1 MKLKLIT
8 KRALTLL
15 LAVVLL
21 TGCLIPHAANNET
34 AQETG
39 GIPDPLSSTA
49 TNFNAL
55 SELSTANTLLPDPE
69 ALAEAEAVYR
79 ERMQRECAEG
89 ILADSKISDYVS
101 TNEFFE
107 TKPMFRL
114 TALETLNSYVV
125 QNADNTNTIYLMSEN
140 VKYVDAKG
148 KIREKDIRLSA
159 TEKGY
164 EVIDSDIN
172 VVNTSYVNETI
183 TYYFG

>member
-8 KRALTLL
+8 RRAVTVLLT
-15 LAVVLL
+15 VVLF

-34 AQETG
+34 AHEAG
-39 GIPDPLSSTA
+39 GIPDPLIST
-49 TNFNAL
+49 TSNIDVL
-55 SELSTANTLLPDPE
+55 PELSTDSTLLSDPE
-69 ALAEAEAVYR
+69 SLAEAESAYR

-125 QNADNTNTIYLMSEN
+125 QNADNTNTIYLMAEN

-148 KIREKDIRLSA
+148 EIREKDIRLSA
-159 TEKGY
+159 NEKGLL
-164 EVIDSDIN
+164 
-172 VVNTSYVNETI
+172 
-183 TYYFG
+183 